1 MCTQRRRRLHPLPL
15 KGVNA
20 GLIVET
26 VTETCGSGG
35 ADVVEYSPVS
45 AALGS
50 LRRGL
55 REIFVVVVV
64 GININNEW

>member
-1 MCTQRRRRLHPLPL
+1 MHLLPL

-50 LRRGL
+50 LHRGL
-55 REIFVVVVV
+55 GEIFVVVVV